1 MQPPFPTCRADPLLE
16 PAERPPNQSE
26 TRLRREPLATGRN
39 GFRIAIDGAE
49 AASGTELL
57 EDGRGMTAAAERRV
71 AVTPVC
77 LDGESGQH
85 LVEKYRRVRHHLARL
100 QRQLFEFGGQFARLV
115 TRLQPFVATLVPV
128 LLVPQLETAA
138 LPDQHRLA

>member
-1 MQPPFPTCRADPLLE
+1 M
-16 PAERPPNQSE
+16 
-26 TRLRREPLATGRN
+26 LAA
-39 GFRIAIDGAE
+39 RIAIDGAE

-57 EDGRGMTAAAERRV
+57 EDGRGVPTAAERRV
-71 AVTPVC
+71 AITPVS
-77 LDGESGQH
+77 LNGEPGQH

-100 QRQLFEFGGQFARLV
+100 QRQLFEFGGQVARLV